1 MNRQLIAL
9 SLGALVA
16 AGSAPALA
24 QTSGPGVGT
33 PLQQGPDASTSRV
46 GTRGANFLQIGLGAR
61 AVGMAGAYASVA
73 EGLSGLYWNLAGTA
87 DATSVAAGVNYSQ
100 LFGKDGLEFF
110 WGGVVLPVGGGSV
123 GLQIGQMSSG
133 MIDRTTFD
141 SPQGGDLQAGTSF
154 EFTATVAEISYARRL
169 TDRLSVGLGA
179 KYAQEGI
186 TQATA
191 SYVGADVG
199 VRFRTG
205 LYGTTLGASLSNV
218 GSPGRYEG
226 NLVKTNV
233 FNDPQVGSGVVP
245 IQYDTRELEMPTIF
259 RFSIAADLIGGPESM
274 LSQRG
279 DAGTFRVVGDFSN
292 AIDTDLQTAVGAE
305 YAFRDR
311 LFLRAGKRFMNEQG
325 LDNGVNG
332 LASGDEF
339 SRGLAFGGGVRLPL
353 GGRRLGFDYAW
364 QGAGELP
371 ANNHFTFEFGF

>member
-9 SLGALVA
+9 GIGALVSA
-16 AGSAPALA
+16 AAAPALA

-33 PLQQGPDASTSRV
+33 PLQQGSNASTSRV

-73 EGLSGLYWNLAGTA
+73 EGLSGLYWNLAGSA
-87 DATSVAAGVNYSQ
+87 DATSVSAGVNYSQ
-100 LFGKDGLEFF
+100 LFGSDGLDFV
-110 WGGVVLPVGGGSV
+110 WGGVVIPIGGGTV

-133 MIDRTTFD
+133 EIETTTYD
-141 SPQGGDLQAGTSF
+141 NPQGGDLQAGTGF
-154 EFTATVAEISYARRL
+154 EFTATAAEISYARRL

-218 GSPGRYEG
+218 GSSGRYEG
-226 NLVKTNV
+226 NLVETNV

-245 IQYDTRELEMPTIF
+245 IAYDTRELEMPTIF
-259 RFSIAADLIGGPESM
+259 RFSVAADLIGGPESM
-274 LSQRG
+274 LSQRS
-279 DAGTFRVVGDFSN
+279 DVGTFRVVGDFSN
-292 AIDTDLQTAVGAE
+292 AIDTDLQMAAGAE

-311 LFLRAGKRFMNEQG
+311 FFLRAGKRFFNEQG
-325 LDNGVNG
+325 LDSGSNG
-332 LASGDEF
+332 LESGDEF
-339 SRGLAFGGGVRLPL
+339 SRGLAFGGGLRLPL
-353 GGRRLGFDYAW
+353 AGRRLGFDYAW

>member
-9 SLGALVA
+9 SVGALMTA
-16 AGSAPALA
+16 ASAPALA

-33 PLQQGPDASTSRV
+33 PLQQGPNASTSRV
-46 GTRGANFLQIGLGAR
+46 GTRGANFLEIGLGAR

-87 DATSVAAGVNYSQ
+87 DVTNIAAGVNYSQ
-100 LFGKDGLEFF
+100 LFGSEGLDFV
-110 WGGVVLPVGGGSV
+110 WGGVVIPVGGGAV

-133 MIDRTTFD
+133 TMERTTLD
-141 SPQGGDLQAGTSF
+141 NPQGGDLQAGTGF
-154 EFTATVAEISYARRL
+154 EFTATAAEISYARRL

-191 SYVGADVG
+191 SYIGADVG

-218 GSPGRYEG
+218 GSSGKYEG
-226 NLVKTNV
+226 NLINV
-233 FNDPQVGSGVVP
+233 NLFNDPQVGSGVIPVEF
-245 IQYDTRELEMPTIF
+245 DTRELEMPTIF
-259 RFSIAADLIGGPESM
+259 RFSVAAELIGGPEAM
-274 LSQRG
+274 LSQRSDVG
-279 DAGTFRVVGDFSN
+279 LLRVVGDFSN

-311 LFLRAGKRFMNEQG
+311 LFLRVGKRFLNEQG
-325 LDNGVNG
+325 LDDGDNG
-332 LASGDEF
+332 LSSGDEF
-339 SRGLAFGGGVRLPL
+339 GRGMAFGGGLRLPL
-353 GGRRLGFDYAW
+353 AGRRVGFDYAW

-371 ANNHFTFEFGF
+371 AHNHFTFEFGF

>member
-9 SLGALVA
+9 SVGALMTA
-16 AGSAPALA
+16 ASAPALA

-33 PLQQGPDASTSRV
+33 PLQQGPNASTSRV
-46 GTRGANFLQIGLGAR
+46 GTRGANFLEIGLGAR

-87 DATSVAAGVNYSQ
+87 DVTNIAAGVNYSQ
-100 LFGKDGLEFF
+100 LFGSEGLDFV
-110 WGGVVLPVGGGSV
+110 WGGVVIPVGGGAV

-133 MIDRTTFD
+133 TMERTTLD
-141 SPQGGDLQAGTSF
+141 NPQGGDLQAGTGF
-154 EFTATVAEISYARRL
+154 EFTATAAEISYARRL

-191 SYVGADVG
+191 SYIGADVG

-218 GSPGRYEG
+218 GSSGKYEG
-226 NLVKTNV
+226 NLINV
-233 FNDPQVGSGVVP
+233 NLFNDPQVGSGVIPVEF
-245 IQYDTRELEMPTIF
+245 DTRELEMPTIF
-259 RFSIAADLIGGPESM
+259 RFSVAAELIGGPEAM
-274 LSQRG
+274 LSQRSDVG
-279 DAGTFRVVGDFSN
+279 LLRVVGDFSN

-311 LFLRAGKRFMNEQG
+311 LFLRVGKRFLNEQG
-325 LDNGVNG
+325 LDDGANG
-332 LASGDEF
+332 LSSGDEF
-339 SRGLAFGGGVRLPL
+339 GRGMAFGGGLRLPL
-353 GGRRLGFDYAW
+353 AGRRVGFDYAW

-371 ANNHFTFEFGF
+371 AHNHFTFEFGF

>member
-9 SLGALVA
+9 SVGALMTA
-16 AGSAPALA
+16 AAAPVLA
-24 QTSGPGVGT
+24 QTAGPGVGT

-46 GTRGANFLQIGLGAR
+46 GTRGANFLEIGLGAR

-87 DATSVAAGVNYSQ
+87 DVTNIAAGVNYSQ
-100 LFGKDGLEFF
+100 LFGSEGLDFV
-110 WGGVVLPVGGGSV
+110 WGGVVIPVGGGAV

-133 MIDRTTFD
+133 TMERTTFD
-141 SPQGGDLQAGTSF
+141 SPQGGDLQAGTGF
-154 EFTATVAEISYARRL
+154 EFTATAAEVSYARRL

-191 SYVGADVG
+191 RYIGADVG

-218 GSPGRYEG
+218 GSSGKYEG
-226 NLVKTNV
+226 NLVETNL
-233 FNDPQVGSGVVP
+233 FNDPQVGSGVIP
-245 IQYDTRELEMPTIF
+245 IQFSTQELEMPTIF
-259 RFSIAADLIGGPESM
+259 RFSVAAELIGGPEAM
-274 LSQRG
+274 LSQRSDVG
-279 DAGTFRVVGDFSN
+279 LLRVVGDFSN

-311 LFLRAGKRFMNEQG
+311 LFLRVGKRFLNEQG
-325 LDNGVNG
+325 LDDGANG
-332 LASGDEF
+332 LSSGDEF
-339 SRGLAFGGGVRLPL
+339 GRGMAFGGGLRLPL
-353 GGRRLGFDYAW
+353 AGRRIGFDYAW

>member
-16 AGSAPALA
+16 TGSAPALA

-46 GTRGANFLQIGLGAR
+46 GTRGAKFLQIGLGAR
-61 AVGMAGAYASVA
+61 AVGMGGAYAAVA

-100 LFGKDGLEFF
+100 LFGKDGLEFI
-110 WGGVVLPVGGGSV
+110 WGGVVLPVGGGAV
-123 GLQIGQMSSG
+123 GLQIGQLSSG
-133 MIDRTTFD
+133 RIETTTLEN
-141 SPQGGDLQAGTSF
+141 PQGGDLQAGSGF
-154 EFTATVAEISYARRL
+154 EFTATAAEISYARRL

-218 GSPGRYEG
+218 GSAGRYEG

-245 IQYDTRELEMPTIF
+245 IEYDTRELEMPTIF
-259 RFSIAADLIGGPESM
+259 RFSVAADLIGGPESM
-274 LSQRG
+274 LSQRS
-279 DAGTFRVVGDFSN
+279 DVGTFRVVGDFSN

-311 LFLRAGKRFMNEQG
+311 LFLRAGKRFLNEQG
-325 LDNGVNG
+325 LDGGANG
-332 LASGDEF
+332 LDSGDEF
-339 SRGLAFGGGVRLPL
+339 SRGLAFGGGLRLPL
-353 GGRRLGFDYAW
+353 AGRRLGFDYAW